1 MIISGYTVYQ
11 MLFLELKATERKKK
25 TKLLINKCNPF
36 FSPQPRHIFSWT
48 LNQVLNIIKAKQP
61 SCNSMKKRWKCWSNF
76 LPASFKPGG
85 FRGQLW

>member
-36 FSPQPRHIFSWT
+36 FFPNPDIYFPE
-48 LNQVLNIIKAKQP
+48 L
-61 SCNSMKKRWKCWSNF
+61 
-76 LPASFKPGG
+76 
-85 FRGQLW
+85 

>member
-36 FSPQPRHIFSWT
+36 FPPTPTYIF
-48 LNQVLNIIKAKQP
+48 LNFKSSIKHYKGQTT
-61 SCNSMKKRWKCWSNF
+61 F
-76 LPASFKPGG
+76 L
-85 FRGQLW
+85 Q